1 MKIDI
6 KAKLSEW
13 RRILQVARKPDLDE
27 FVMSSKI
34 CVLGIAVIGVI
45 GFAMFLAFT
54 FLGI

>member
-6 KAKLSEW
+6 KAKISEW
-13 RRILQVARKPDLDE
+13 RRILQVARKPDRDE
-27 FVMSSKI
+27 FVLSSKI

-45 GFAMFLAFT
+45 GFIMFLAFS

>member
-13 RRILQVARKPDLDE
+13 KRILQVARKPDRDE
-27 FVMSSKI
+27 FITSSKI
-34 CVLGIAVIGVI
+34 CVLGITVIGII
-45 GFAMFLAFT
+45 GFVMFLAFT

>member
-13 RRILQVARKPDLDE
+13 RRILQVARKPDMDE